1 MDGPGI
7 PLKKYGQGT
16 VSSFLISHKQKE
28 EGKMKKIICLVV
40 VILMIAAVA
49 YAAKKVVITP
59 KNVASLK
66 GTWTG
71 VMSFGVFA
79 GGSMTSPCTLEIL
92 NDAAPVKAKLTLS
105 NVPDEVAR
113 QFGSGQAGPRSAES
127 DDGTITSSGTVLWT
141 GPEKNFFEITLM
153 DNKKLSGWAYFR
165 GMRCEGTLSKK

>member
-1 MDGPGI
+1 
-7 PLKKYGQGT
+7 
-16 VSSFLISHKQKE
+16 
-28 EGKMKKIICLVV
+28 MKKIICLVV

-49 YAAKKVVITP
+49 YAAKKVAITA

-92 NDAAPVKAKLTLS
+92 NDAAPVKAKLTLA
-105 NVPDEVAR
+105 NVPQEIVA
-113 QFGSGQAGPRSAES
+113 QFGGGQAGSRSTES

-141 GPEKNFFEITLM
+141 GEAKNFFEVTLM
-153 DNKKLSGWAYFR
+153 DNKKLSAWAYFR
-165 GMRCEGTLSKK
+165 GMRCDGTLSKK